1 MRDEEREELEP
12 SEQLM
17 GTAESGVEL
26 SSIDDHPAIEVLESS
41 QRNRRALHVLE
52 RRLELGLVSGSDET
66 VRVVSGLGPEPTS
79 AAEA

>member
-1 MRDEEREELEP
+1 MRDEKREELEP

-52 RRLELGLVSGSDET
+52 RRLEIAAKGPASRGS
-66 VRVVSGLGPEPTS
+66 LWH
-79 AAEA
+79 